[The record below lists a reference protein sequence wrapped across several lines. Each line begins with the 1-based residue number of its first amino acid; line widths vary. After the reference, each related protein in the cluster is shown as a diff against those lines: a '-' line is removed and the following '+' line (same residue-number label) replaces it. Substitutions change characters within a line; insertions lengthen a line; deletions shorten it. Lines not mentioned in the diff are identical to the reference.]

1 MKKILLNNLSLK
13 LLALLLGIILWIAVM
28 YSLNPMTTKTITVP
42 VNILYESVLTERD
55 WMYTV
60 QGKREAEVTVKAKSI
75 DLAKITEDDIY
86 LYADFRYL
94 EGSSTERRATISYQ
108 LKNSAIES
116 LVFVGNNYL
125 TINLEEVI
133 TREFDVDVQIS
144 GSVAENYTA
153 DKEPTAVPKTI
164 TVKGPK
170 SQVQRIAKVVYYL
183 YIKDANEDIKESG
196 APTLLD
202 AAGDVLTDLE
212 NVTITP
218 ETVDIVLPIY
228 QTKNVKLVVDTDT
241 ITGTPATGYAL
252 SGVTLSKES
261 VQIAGY
267 RDIIAG
273 MTSISIPGNLIDITG
288 REDSL
293 ITEIDL
299 DAIELPEGI
308 SLIGN
313 DRTVIA
319 TAKIEKKKQSNY
331 RLKLDDDVKIE
342 NKQDGYTYK
351 FADSSIY
358 ITVEGISEVI
368 ANLEAANIIASIDVS
383 GCVEGDNSVRL
394 SVILPEDI
402 TLVNADAGI
411 YVALTM
417 EKEETSVVPP
427 TDPPAPPAPPT
438 DPPTDPPTET
448 TPVETIIITEPE
460 LPSDSEIEQE
470 TPEVIETPEETPE
483 ETTPDEIEATAEA

>member
-133 TREFDVDVQIS
+133 TREFDIDVQIS

-273 MTSISIPGNLIDITG
+273 MTSISIPGDLIDITG

-299 DAIELPEGI
+299 DKTYSKKEAENFVNKLGLGSSTVNLIWVNTYTQ
-308 SLIGN
+308 SLYVFKGSKGKWK
-313 DRTVIA
+313 VQKGA
-319 TAKIEKKKQSNY
+319 W
-331 RLKLDDDVKIE
+331 
-342 NKQDGYTYK
+342 
-351 FADSSIY
+351 
-358 ITVEGISEVI
+358 
-368 ANLEAANIIASIDVS
+368 DVS
-383 GCVEGDNSVRL
+383 TGLPKTPTPTGTTRVGSKSRGCYDPFPQTPWWCVCRAGFSIHGKAPYYPAMGAPASHGCVRNWSENAKWMYEH
-394 SVILPEDI
+394 IP
-402 TLVNADAGI
+402 VN
-411 YVALTM
+411 
-417 EKEETSVVPP
+417 
-427 TDPPAPPAPPT
+427 
-438 DPPTDPPTET
+438 T
-448 TPVETIIITEPE
+448 TVH
-460 LPSDSEIEQE
+460 
-470 TPEVIETPEETPE
+470 VF
-483 ETTPDEIEATAEA
+483 